1 MAHLLDDAILI
12 PGTGIRFG
20 LDAILGLVPVVGDTL
35 SAGLGLLPVMA
46 ATRCGFGR
54 RLVLRMLANL
64 AIDWLVGLVPVLD
77 VIFDV
82 AFKANIRNLRLL
94 EAAIAVRDG
103 IAPPR
108 E

>member
-1 MAHLLDDAILI
+1 LAHLLDDTFVI

-20 LDAILGLVPVVGDTL
+20 LDAILGLVPGVGDAL
-35 SAGLGLLPVMA
+35 SAGMGLLPVIIA
-46 ATRCGFGR
+46 HRFGLGR

-64 AIDWLVGLVPVLD
+64 AVDGLVSLIPVLD
-77 VIFDV
+77 LVLDV

-94 EAAIAVRDG
+94 EEALAASDG
-103 IAPPR
+103 TEPPP